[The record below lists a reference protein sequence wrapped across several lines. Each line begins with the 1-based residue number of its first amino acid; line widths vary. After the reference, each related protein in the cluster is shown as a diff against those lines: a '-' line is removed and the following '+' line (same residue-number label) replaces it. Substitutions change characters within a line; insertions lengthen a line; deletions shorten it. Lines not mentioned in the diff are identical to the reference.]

1 MRNMPEIKRDEIFI
15 MVSSSEVGKP
25 QATLQDVL
33 LSHIRQPID
42 QPHRDK
48 YTSAVLGG
56 RFARMIDRLGPT
68 TEN

>member
-1 MRNMPEIKRDEIFI
+1 